1 MAEPPHGTVIVGASV
16 AGLHAA
22 EQLRAAGYRHAIDL
36 IDAETRLPYDRPP
49 LSKGVLLGKA
59 THDDIRLHGDDA
71 LAALDLGLH
80 LGVRATGLRDR
91 TVQCADGR
99 EFTGRHVI
107 LATGLSSRPLPG
119 QPGLHAQH
127 AQLGHHAQPG
137 RPAAAS
143 VRTLR
148 TLDDALALRERMLAG
163 SSIAIIGAGLIGCE
177 VASAGR
183 DLGLDVTVVEALPA
197 PMARAVGGR
206 AGAMFARLLR
216 DRGVRLLT
224 SARVQSVDADDD
236 RAEITLADGA
246 VITADT
252 VLVAIGS
259 VLNTG
264 WLGPMTTGEAGLICD
279 TTGQVAGHDG
289 LYAVGDIASWPDPV
303 TGGHRRQEHWMSA
316 RTQAAAV
323 AALIAGQEPAPPKPD
338 YAWTDQFG
346 LLIQILGRPELA
358 DTTVHLEE
366 KVLGYFAQE
375 RIVGALIVGAP
386 RRKGPYSRLIAAGAP
401 LGEFAEAA
409 AGSAEPFA

>member
-1 MAEPPHGTVIVGASV
+1 MAESPGVVIVGASV

-22 EQLRAAGYRHAIDL
+22 EQLRAAGYGGAIDL

-107 LATGLSSRPLPG
+107 LATGLSARPLPAQAG
-119 QPGLHAQH
+119 QPGQSG
-127 AQLGHHAQPG
+127 Q
-137 RPAAAS
+137 PAAAS

-197 PMARAVGGR
+197 PMTRALGGR
-206 AGAMFARLLR
+206 AGALFARLLR

-224 SARVQSVDADDD
+224 SARVQSIDADDD

-246 VITADT
+246 MITADT

-264 WLGPMTTGEAGLICD
+264 WLGSMTTGEGGLICD
-279 TTGQVAGHDG
+279 ATGQVAGRDG

-303 TGGHRRQEHWMSA
+303 TAGHRRREHWTSA

-323 AALIAGQEPAPPKPD
+323 AARIAGQPPAPPKPD

-386 RRKGPYSRLIAAGAP
+386 RRKGPYNRLIAAGAP
-401 LGEFAEAA
+401 RGEFAEAA

>member
-1 MAEPPHGTVIVGASV
+1 MAEPSLGTVIVGASV

-22 EQLRAAGYRHAIDL
+22 EQLRAAGYRGGIDL

-59 THDDIRLHGDDA
+59 THDDIRLHDDDA
-71 LAALDLGLH
+71 LAALGVDLH
-80 LGVRATGLRDR
+80 LGVPATELRGR
-91 TVQCADGR
+91 TVRCADGR

-119 QPGLHAQH
+119 QP
-127 AQLGHHAQPG
+127 
-137 RPAAAS
+137 AAAS

-148 TLDDALALRERMLAG
+148 TLDDALTLRERMLAG

-197 PMARAVGGR
+197 PMARALGGR
-206 AGAMFARLLR
+206 AGALFAGLLR
-216 DRGVRLLT
+216 DRGVGLL
-224 SARVQSVDADDD
+224 AGAQVHAIDADDR
-236 RAEITLADGA
+236 RAQVTLGDGT

-252 VLVAIGS
+252 VLVAVGS

-264 WLGPMTTGEAGLICD
+264 WLEPLAGPAGLICD
-279 TTGQVAGHDG
+279 ATGQVAGQHG

-323 AALIAGQEPAPPKPD
+323 AALIAGRPPAPPKPD

-358 DTTVHLEE
+358 DTTVQLEE
-366 KVLGYFAQE
+366 KVLGYFAQD
-375 RIVGALIVGAP
+375 RIVGALVFGAP
-386 RRKGPYSRLIAAGAP
+386 RRKGPYNRLIAAGAP
-401 LGEFAEAA
+401 IREFAGA

>member
-1 MAEPPHGTVIVGASV
+1 MAEAPHGTVIVGASV

-22 EQLRAAGYRHAIDL
+22 EQLRAAGYRRAIDL

-59 THDDIRLHGDDA
+59 THDDIRLHGDEA

-80 LGVRATGLRDR
+80 LGARATGLRNR

-119 QPGLHAQH
+119 QP
-127 AQLGHHAQPG
+127 
-137 RPAAAS
+137 AAAS

-148 TLDDALALRERMLAG
+148 TLDDALSLRERMLAG

-183 DLGLDVTVVEALPA
+183 DLGLDVTMVEALPV
-197 PMARAVGGR
+197 PMARALGGR
-206 AGAMFARLLR
+206 AGALFAGLLR
-216 DRGVRLLT
+216 ERGVGLL
-224 SARVQSVDADDD
+224 AGAQVQTIDADDH
-236 RAEITLADGA
+236 RAQVTLGDGT

-264 WLGPMTTGEAGLICD
+264 WLEPLAGPAGLICD
-279 TTGQVAGHDG
+279 AVGQMAGQDG
-289 LYAVGDIASWPDPV
+289 LYAVGDIAGWPDPV

-316 RTQAAAV
+316 RAQAAAV
-323 AALIAGQEPAPPKPD
+323 AALIAGQPPAPPKPD

-358 DTTVHLEE
+358 DTTALLESGTQPPGAPRGT
-366 KVLGYFAQE
+366 VLGYFAQD
-375 RIVGALIVGAP
+375 RIVGALIFGAP
-386 RRKGPYSRLIAAGAP
+386 RRKGLYHRLIAAGAP
-401 LGEFAEAA
+401 ISEFAGA

>member
-1 MAEPPHGTVIVGASV
+1 MAEPPPGTVIVGASV

-22 EQLRAAGYRHAIDL
+22 EQLRAAGYRRPIDL

-80 LGVRATGLRDR
+80 LGVRATGLRNR
-91 TVQCADGR
+91 TVRCADGR
-99 EFTGRHVI
+99 EFAGRHVI

-119 QPGLHAQH
+119 QP
-127 AQLGHHAQPG
+127 
-137 RPAAAS
+137 AAAS

-148 TLDDALALRERMLAG
+148 RLDDALALRERMLAG

-183 DLGLDVTVVEALPA
+183 DLGLDVTVVEALPV
-197 PMARAVGGR
+197 PMARVLGGR
-206 AGAMFARLLR
+206 AGALFAGLLR

-224 SARVQSVDADDD
+224 GARVRSIDGDDD
-236 RAEITLADGA
+236 RATITLGGGT
-246 VITADT
+246 VIAADT

-264 WLGPMTTGEAGLICD
+264 WLGSMTTGEVGLICD
-279 TTGQVAGHDG
+279 AAGQVAGQPG

-323 AALIAGQEPAPPKPD
+323 AALIAGRPPSPPKPD

-358 DTTVHLEE
+358 DATALLESAAPPPE
-366 KVLGYFAQE
+366 APRGTVLGYFARG
-375 RIVGALIVGAP
+375 RIVGALIFGAP
-386 RRKGPYSRLIAAGAP
+386 RRKGHYNRLIAVGAP
-401 LGEFAEAA
+401 IGGFADAA
-409 AGSAEPFA
+409 ARSAEPFA

>member
-22 EQLRAAGYRHAIDL
+22 EQLRAAGYRRAIDL
-36 IDAETRLPYDRPP
+36 IGAETRLPYDRPP

-71 LAALDLGLH
+71 LAALGVNLH
-80 LGVRATGLRDR
+80 LGVPATELRGR
-91 TVQCADGR
+91 TVRLADGR

-119 QPGLHAQH
+119 QP
-127 AQLGHHAQPG
+127 
-137 RPAAAS
+137 AAAS

-148 TLDDALALRERMLAG
+148 TLDDALTLRERMLAG

-183 DLGLDVTVVEALPA
+183 DLGLDVTVVEALPT
-197 PMARAVGGR
+197 PMARALGGR
-206 AGAMFARLLR
+206 AGALFAGLLR
-216 DRGVRLLT
+216 DRGVPLLAGAQVHT
-224 SARVQSVDADDD
+224 IAADDH
-236 RAEITLADGA
+236 RAQVTLGDGT

-264 WLGPMTTGEAGLICD
+264 WLEPLAGPAGLICD
-279 TTGQVAGHDG
+279 ATGQVAGQHG

-323 AALIAGQEPAPPKPD
+323 AALIAGQPSAPPKPD

-346 LLIQILGRPELA
+346 LMIQILGRPELA
-358 DTTVHLEE
+358 DITVHLEE
-366 KVLGYFAQE
+366 KVLGYFAQD
-375 RIVGALIVGAP
+375 RIVGALIFGAP
-386 RRKGPYSRLIAAGAP
+386 RRKGPYNRLIAAGAP
-401 LGEFAEAA
+401 ISEFAGA
-409 AGSAEPFA
+409 AGSAEPFG

>member
-22 EQLRAAGYRHAIDL
+22 EQLRAAGYRGAIDL
-36 IDAETRLPYDRPP
+36 IDAETQLPYDRPP

-80 LGVRATGLRDR
+80 LGVRATGLRNR

-107 LATGLSSRPLPG
+107 LATGLSSRSLPG
-119 QPGLHAQH
+119 Q
-127 AQLGHHAQPG
+127 
-137 RPAAAS
+137 PAAAS

-197 PMARAVGGR
+197 PMTRALGGR
-206 AGAMFARLLR
+206 AGALFAGLLR
-216 DRGVRLLT
+216 DRGVGLL
-224 SARVQSVDADDD
+224 AGAQVQNIAADEH
-236 RAEITLADGA
+236 RAQVTLGDST

-264 WLGPMTTGEAGLICD
+264 WLEPLAGPAGLICD
-279 TTGQVAGHDG
+279 ADGQVAGQPG

-323 AALIAGQEPAPPKPD
+323 AALIAGQPPSPPKPD

-346 LLIQILGRPELA
+346 LLIQILGRPEVA
-358 DTTVHLEE
+358 DTTALLESGPQPPE
-366 KVLGYFAQE
+366 APRGTVLGYFARG

-386 RRKGPYSRLIAAGAP
+386 RRKGYYNRLIAAGA
-401 LGEFAEAA
+401 LISEFAEA

>member
-22 EQLRAAGYRHAIDL
+22 EQLRAAGYRGAIDL

-119 QPGLHAQH
+119 QP
-127 AQLGHHAQPG
+127 
-137 RPAAAS
+137 AAAS

-148 TLDDALALRERMLAG
+148 TLDDALALRERMPPG

-183 DLGLDVTVVEALPA
+183 DLGLEVTVVEALPA
-197 PMARAVGGR
+197 PMARALGGR
-206 AGAMFARLLR
+206 AGALFAGLIR

-224 SARVQSVDADDD
+224 SARVQSIDADDS
-236 RAEITLADGA
+236 RAQVTLGDGT

-264 WLGPMTTGEAGLICD
+264 WLEPLAGPAGLICD
-279 TTGQVAGHDG
+279 AAGQVAGRRG

-323 AALIAGQEPAPPKPD
+323 AALIAGQPPAPPKPD

-366 KVLGYFAQE
+366 KVLGYFARD
-375 RIVGALIVGAP
+375 RIVGALIFGAP
-386 RRKGPYSRLIAAGAP
+386 RRKAHYTRLIVVGAP
-401 LGEFAEAA
+401 ISEFAEA

>member
-1 MAEPPHGTVIVGASV
+1 MAEPPPGTVIVGASV

-22 EQLRAAGYRHAIDL
+22 EQLRAAGYRRPIDL

-80 LGVRATGLRDR
+80 LGVRATGLRNR

-119 QPGLHAQH
+119 Q
-127 AQLGHHAQPG
+127 
-137 RPAAAS
+137 PAAAS

-183 DLGLDVTVVEALPA
+183 DLGLDVTVVEALPV
-197 PMARAVGGR
+197 PMARVLGGR
-206 AGAMFARLLR
+206 AGALFAGLLR

-224 SARVQSVDADDD
+224 GARVRSIDGDDD
-236 RAEITLADGA
+236 RATITLGGGT
-246 VITADT
+246 VIAADT

-264 WLGPMTTGEAGLICD
+264 WLRSMTTGEAGLICD
-279 TTGQVAGHDG
+279 AAGQVAGQPG

-323 AALIAGQEPAPPKPD
+323 AALIAGQPPSPPKPD

-358 DTTVHLEE
+358 DATALLESAAPPPE
-366 KVLGYFAQE
+366 APRGTVLGYFARG
-375 RIVGALIVGAP
+375 RIVGALIFGAP
-386 RRKGPYSRLIAAGAP
+386 RRKGHYNRLIAVGAP
-401 LGEFAEAA
+401 IGGFADAA
-409 AGSAEPFA
+409 ARSAEPFA

>member
-1 MAEPPHGTVIVGASV
+1 MTEPPHGTVIVGASV
-16 AGLHAA
+16 AGMHAA
-22 EQLRAAGYRHAIDL
+22 EQLRAAGYRRAIDL

-71 LAALDLGLH
+71 LAALGVNLH
-80 LGVRATGLRDR
+80 LGVPAAELRGR
-91 TVQCADGR
+91 TVRRADGR
-99 EFTGRHVI
+99 EFTGHHVI
-107 LATGLSSRPLPG
+107 LATGLSSRRLPG
-119 QPGLHAQH
+119 Q
-127 AQLGHHAQPG
+127 
-137 RPAAAS
+137 PAAAS

-148 TLDDALALRERMLAG
+148 SLDDALTLRERMLAG
-163 SSIAIIGAGLIGCE
+163 SSIAIVGAGLIGCE

-197 PMARAVGGR
+197 PMTAALGVG
-206 AGAMFARLLR
+206 AGQVFAGLLR

-224 SARVQSVDADDD
+224 SAHVQSINADDD
-236 RAEITLADGA
+236 RAELTLADGT

-252 VLVAIGS
+252 VLVAVGS

-264 WLGPMTTGEAGLICD
+264 WLEPLAGPAGLICD
-279 TTGQVAGHDG
+279 AAGQVAGQHGQHG

-316 RTQAAAV
+316 RAQAAAV
-323 AALIAGQEPAPPKPD
+323 AAHIAGLPPAPPKPD
-338 YAWTDQFG
+338 YVWTDQFG
-346 LLIQILGRPELA
+346 LLIQILGRPALA

-366 KVLGYFAQE
+366 KVLGYFAQD

-386 RRKGPYSRLIAAGAP
+386 RRKGPYHRLIAAGAP
-401 LGEFAEAA
+401 ISEFAGA

>member
-1 MAEPPHGTVIVGASV
+1 MAEPPPGTVIVGASV

-22 EQLRAAGYRHAIDL
+22 EQLRAAGYGGAIDL

-49 LSKGVLLGKA
+49 LSKSVLLGQA
-59 THDDIRLHGDDA
+59 GHDDIRLHDDAA
-71 LAALDLGLH
+71 LAALGVELH
-80 LGVRATGLRDR
+80 LGVPATELRDR
-91 TVQCADGR
+91 TVHRQDGR
-99 EFTGRHVI
+99 EFTGDHVI

-119 QPGLHAQH
+119 QH
-127 AQLGHHAQPG
+127 
-137 RPAAAS
+137 AAAS

-197 PMARAVGGR
+197 PMARALGGR
-206 AGAMFARLLR
+206 AGALFAGLLR

-224 SARVQSVDADDD
+224 GARVRSIDGDDD
-236 RAEITLADGA
+236 RATITLGDGT
-246 VITADT
+246 VIAADT
-252 VLVAIGS
+252 VLVAVGS

-264 WLGPMTTGEAGLICD
+264 WLGSMTTGEAGLICD
-279 TTGQVAGHDG
+279 AAGQVAGQPG

-323 AALIAGQEPAPPKPD
+323 AALIAGRPPSPPKPD

-358 DTTVHLEE
+358 DATALLESAAPPPE
-366 KVLGYFAQE
+366 APRGTVLGYFARG
-375 RIVGALIVGAP
+375 RIVGALIFGAP
-386 RRKGPYSRLIAAGAP
+386 RRKGLYHRLIAAGAP
-401 LGEFAEAA
+401 IGEFAEA

>member
-22 EQLRAAGYRHAIDL
+22 EQLRAAGYRHRIDL
-36 IDAETRLPYDRPP
+36 IEAETRLPYDRPP

-71 LAALDLGLH
+71 LAALDLNLH
-80 LGVRATGLRDR
+80 RGVRATGLRGR
-91 TVQCADGR
+91 TVRCADGR

-107 LATGLSSRPLPG
+107 LATGLSPRPLPG
-119 QPGLHAQH
+119 Q
-127 AQLGHHAQPG
+127 
-137 RPAAAS
+137 PAAAS

-163 SSIAIIGAGLIGCE
+163 SSIAIIGAGLVGCE

-183 DLGLDVTVVEALPA
+183 DLGLDVTVVEALAA
-197 PMARAVGGR
+197 PMTAALGAA
-206 AGAMFARLLR
+206 AGQVFADLLR

-224 SARVQSVDADDD
+224 DAQVQGIEADDD
-236 RAEITLADGA
+236 RAQVTLGDGT
-246 VITADT
+246 VITANT

-259 VLNTG
+259 VPNTG
-264 WLGPMTTGEAGLICD
+264 WLAPLAPLAGPAGPAGLICD
-279 TTGQVAGHDG
+279 NAGQVAGRDG

-323 AALIAGQEPAPPKPD
+323 AARIAGQPPAPPRPD

-346 LLIQILGRPELA
+346 LLIQTLGRPDLA
-358 DTTVHLEE
+358 DTTVRLEE
-366 KVLGYFAQE
+366 KVLGYFAQG
-375 RIVGALIVGAP
+375 RIVGALILGAP
-386 RRKGPYSRLIAAGAP
+386 GRKGPYSRLIAAGAP
-401 LGEFAEAA
+401 ISEFAEAE